1 MSRSRLFSKVAN
13 EFKFVHCR
21 GPNKKT
27 KCRRHEMFIDDECS
41 SISKQHGTCVG
52 YKHFA
57 ATRLSFANSGRLYR
71 LRRIDSKPASIV
83 SIEVEKEKRTCP
95 SPCGPKT
102 TPGTVATWARLRS
115 NSVAARL
122 SALIKDVSGKA

>member
-1 MSRSRLFSKVAN
+1 M
-13 EFKFVHCR
+13 FKDKMDVR
-21 GPNKKT
+21 A
-27 KCRRHEMFIDDECS
+27 
-41 SISKQHGTCVG
+41 G

-83 SIEVEKEKRTCP
+83 SIEVEKEKRTWP

-102 TPGTVATWARLRS
+102 TPGTLATFARSSS
-115 NSVAARL
+115 NSVAVRL
-122 SALIKDVSGKA
+122 SALIEEVSGKA